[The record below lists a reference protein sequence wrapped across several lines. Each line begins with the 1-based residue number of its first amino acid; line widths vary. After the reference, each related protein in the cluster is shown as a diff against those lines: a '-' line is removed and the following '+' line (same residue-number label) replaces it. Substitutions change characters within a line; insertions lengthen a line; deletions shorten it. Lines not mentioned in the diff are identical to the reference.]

1 MKKKVLVTGGS
12 GLVGNGVKRVSQAY
26 QDQLEFIFVG
36 SLDYDLTN
44 TQKVE
49 EMFTIL
55 QPNYVIHLAACVG
68 GLFKNMNQKVE
79 MLEKNL
85 LLNYNIIHYS
95 HKFGVEKLVACLS
108 TCIFPDKVESYPIQE
123 EMLHNGPPHSSND
136 AYAYAK
142 RMIQIHCKAYRDTYG
157 NNFVCVSPTN
167 IYGPH
172 DNFNLEDGHVL
183 PSLIHKCFIAKK
195 EGINFIV
202 RGTGTPLRQFIYSND
217 VASLIIKVL
226 LTEKTPDNIILSVSE
241 QEEISIA
248 NVAKIIAKFFDYES
262 RLEFDTSYSDGQY
275 KKTVSNQKVL
285 ELFPDF
291 KFVPVEQGIQQT
303 IDWFVNNYLMS
314 RK

>member
-1 MKKKVLVTGGS
+1 MKKVLVTGGS
-12 GLVGNGVKRVSQAY
+12 GLVGNGVKKVSNTF
-26 QDQLEFIFVG
+26 QDDLEFIFVG
-36 SLDYDLTN
+36 SQDYDLTN

-49 EMFTIL
+49 EMFTTI

-108 TCIFPDKVESYPIQE
+108 TCIFPDKVDSYPIHE

-142 RMIQIHCKAYRDTYG
+142 RMIQIHCKAYRDSYG
-157 NNFVCVSPTN
+157 DNFVCVSPTN

-183 PSLIHKCFIAKK
+183 PSLIHKCFLAKK
-195 EGINFIV
+195 EDKDFIV
-202 RGTGTPLRQFIYSND
+202 RGTGTPLRQFIYSED

-226 LTEKTPDNIILSVSE
+226 LAENTPDNIILSVSE
-241 QEEISIA
+241 HEEISIA

-262 RLEFDTSYSDGQY
+262 RLKFDTSYSDGQY

-291 KFVPVEQGIQQT
+291 KFVPVEQGIEQT
-303 IDWFVNNYLMS
+303 IDWFINNYLVARM
-314 RK
+314 